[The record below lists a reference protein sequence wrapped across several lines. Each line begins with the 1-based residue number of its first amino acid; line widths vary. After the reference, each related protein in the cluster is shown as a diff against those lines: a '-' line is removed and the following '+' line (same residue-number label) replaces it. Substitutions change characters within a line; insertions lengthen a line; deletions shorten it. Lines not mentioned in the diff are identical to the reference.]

1 MTTTAPEF
9 KEQGNVA
16 YKAGNYS
23 EAVHLYTQAV
33 DLDPTNATYL
43 NNKSMALFQLG
54 QYRDALQDAQ
64 RANELVPNA
73 EKTLLRI
80 GKIQTSLGMCEEALH
95 TFASIHPPVEN
106 QDTHNA
112 AQMYNFIAQARNM
125 VAHGNAS
132 LAKHSIGQAENLLGR
147 FARPPRPWALLKVQ
161 AMVESGDYDNASS
174 AVVSLLREDS
184 SDPEALTLRAQILYY
199 NGEMSSAITHLQ
211 QALRND
217 PDNSKARTLL
227 KQIKEIDRKR
237 TEGNNAFKSGSY
249 SRAKELYTETL
260 ALDPAN
266 KLVNAKIFSNR
277 ATANVKL
284 GLFDEAL
291 QDCDAALEADP
302 SFVKAR
308 KTKARAL
315 GSLEKWEDAVQEFKQ
330 AIEEDSS
337 DNQLRSELR
346 DAELQLKMSKRKDYY
361 KILGVEKSANDTELK
376 KAYRK
381 KALQFHPDKN
391 PDNEDAS
398 EKFKDVGEAYETLSD
413 PQKRQRYDSGVD
425 LQDPNDMFGG
435 GGMGGGM
442 HGGMGGMNGVD
453 PEMLFR
459 MFGQQGGGGGGGF
472 GGFQQGGYQQQQG
485 GFQGYPF

>member
-1 MTTTAPEF
+1 MTTALEY

-16 YKAGNYS
+16 YKAGQYS

-33 DLDPTNATYL
+33 DEEPTNAMFL
-43 NNKSMALFQLG
+43 NNRSMAYFQLG
-54 QYRDALQDAQ
+54 KYQEALMDAQ
-64 RANELVPNA
+64 RANLLAPHT

-80 GKIQTSLGMCEEALH
+80 GKIQTSLGHCEDALN
-95 TFASIHPPVEN
+95 TFSSIHPPVEN
-106 QDTHNA
+106 LDTHNA
-112 AQMYNFIAQARNM
+112 AQMYALIQQAKNMIAG
-125 VAHGNAS
+125 GNPS
-132 LAKHSIGQAENLLGR
+132 LAKHSITQAEALLGR
-147 FARPPRPWALLKVQ
+147 FAKPPRAWALLKIE
-161 AMVESGDYDNASS
+161 AMIGAGELDQASS
-174 AVVSLLREDS
+174 NVVGLLREDS
-184 SDPEALTLRAQILYY
+184 TDPLALTLRAQILYY
-199 NGEMSSAITHLQ
+199 NGEMSAAITHLQ

-237 TEGNNAFKSGSY
+237 EEGNSAFKSGQY
-249 SRAKELYTETL
+249 ARAKELYTETL
-260 ALDPAN
+260 ALDPTN
-266 KLVNAKIFSNR
+266 KLVNAKIYSNR

-284 GLFDEAL
+284 GDFQDAL
-291 QDCDAALEADP
+291 KDCDLALEADP

-315 GSLEKWEDAVQEFKQ
+315 GSLEKWEDAVNEFKQ
-330 AIEEDSS
+330 AMEADPS
-337 DNQLRSELR
+337 DNSLRSELR

-381 KALQFHPDKN
+381 KALMFHPDKN
-391 PDNEDAS
+391 PDNDEAA

-442 HGGMGGMNGVD
+442 HGGMGGMGGID
-453 PEMLFR
+453 PETLFR
-459 MFGQQGGGGGGGF
+459 MFGQQGGGGGGFGG
-472 GGFQQGGYQQQQG
+472 GGFQQGGFQQG